1 MYTFVIYRWPVEG
14 SRDFEINP
22 EQTPSYLTDKEQY
35 REGILPTVNMLE
47 VG

>member
-22 EQTPSYLTDKEQY
+22 EQTSYLTDKEQY